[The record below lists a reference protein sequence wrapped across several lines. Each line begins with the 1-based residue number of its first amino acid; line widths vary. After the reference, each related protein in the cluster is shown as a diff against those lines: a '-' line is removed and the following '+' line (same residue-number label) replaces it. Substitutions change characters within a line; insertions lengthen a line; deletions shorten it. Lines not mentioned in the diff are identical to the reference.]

1 MSALPPIAPP
11 PSLEQIF
18 ELPCS
23 ERVRTMMRLECLS
36 NRLEKLALAGD
47 ASAHRAWLASYLEL
61 FDLLSS
67 RSDIKNEL
75 LQELE
80 RQRIQLER
88 FVGQPGV
95 ASERLEAVL
104 SEVTCLF
111 EALGDVQ
118 MRLGPHIAEIDFL
131 QSLKGRAGI
140 PAGDCPFDLPVLSLW
155 LTFSPDKRRAHME
168 SWVAPVGPVLR
179 ASKLCLRLLREVADP
194 REMTA
199 EGGLFEMNAG
209 GRQAKLIRVWAP
221 AGRGLICDMSAN
233 KYVVA
238 VRFRC
243 VNERLQ
249 PQAFE
254 GALSFKLAI
263 CEF

>member
-1 MSALPPIAPP
+1 MSSTAPLAPP

-23 ERVRTMMRLECLS
+23 ERVRTMMRLECIS
-36 NRLEKLALAGD
+36 NRLEKLALASE
-47 ASAHRAWLASYLEL
+47 ASAHRAWLSSYLEL

-104 SEVTCLF
+104 TEVTYLF
-111 EALGDVQ
+111 ETLGEVQ
-118 MRLGPHIAEIDFL
+118 MRLGPHVPEVEFL

-155 LTFSPDKRRAHME
+155 LTFSPEKRRVHME
-168 SWVAPVGPVLR
+168 NWVAPVSAVLR
-179 ASKLCLRLLREVADP
+179 SAQLCLRLLREVAEP
-194 REMTA
+194 QEMTA
-199 EGGLFEMNAG
+199 EDGLFEMNPG

-238 VRFRC
+238 VRFRA

-249 PQAFE
+249 PQPFQ
-254 GALSFKLAI
+254 GSLRFRLAI

>member
-1 MSALPPIAPP
+1 MSLTPPTAPP

-36 NRLEKLALAGD
+36 NRLEKLALASE

-104 SEVTCLF
+104 REVMSLF
-111 EALGDVQ
+111 EALGEVQ
-118 MRLGPHIAEIDFL
+118 MRLGPHIHEIDFL

-140 PAGDCPFDLPVLSLW
+140 PAGDCPFDLPVLALW
-155 LTFSPDKRRAHME
+155 LTFSPDKRRVHMDQ
-168 SWVAPVGPVLR
+168 WVAPVSPVLR

-194 REMTA
+194 QEMTA
-199 EGGLFEMNAG
+199 ENGLFEMSPG

-221 AGRGLICDMSAN
+221 AGRGLVCDMSAN

-238 VRFRC
+238 VRFRS

-249 PQAFE
+249 PQSFE
-254 GALSFKLAI
+254 GSLSFKLAI